1 MNRAREEV
9 LGGWLNDDS
18 AQRPS
23 VGSTYHGTGEC
34 KPCAWY
40 WKPQGCRNGRDCLHC
55 HLCPCDEI
63 KVRKK
68 TRHKVLAEKL
78 KPFSQLQVAVLP
90 GLCGRPPPGLGEAE
104 RRQDPISRPDMSAM
118 SDDADLPAYVE
129 VYPDV
134 WNIFADSDSPER
146 TTEGLGSPFDF
157 SPDLGSVLY
166 GRPESGMDWKE
177 LSGTSPNSDSMWGS
191 DLGKM
196 PDEKAPG
203 PRCQMPEVMAAAF
216 ASRRSAEGS
225 RDFSL
230 GMI

>member
-9 LGGWLNDDS
+9 LGGWFNDDS
-18 AQRPS
+18 DQRPS

-68 TRHKVLAEKL
+68 TRHKGLAEKL

-90 GLCGRPPPGLGEAE
+90 GLCGPPPGLGGQE
-104 RRQDPISRPDMSAM
+104 RRQDPISRPDMSNM

-129 VYPDV
+129 MYPDV
-134 WNIFADSDSPER
+134 WNIFADSDTSER
-146 TTEGLGSPFDF
+146 TTEGLGSPFDL

-166 GRPESGMDWKE
+166 GRPESEWKE
-177 LSGTSPNSDSMWGS
+177 SMWGS

-196 PDEKAPG
+196 QDEKVPG
-203 PRCQMPEVMAAAF
+203 PRYQMPEVMAAAM
-216 ASRRSAEGS
+216 ASRCSEGS